1 MDGSTDPRRDIDVI
15 NSELALADLSMV
27 ENVIARTKRKASP
40 DELAAYGPLSMRC
53 HGNRQRTGGPAGGR
67 VRRRGVN

>member
-40 DELAAYGPLSMRC
+40 DELAA
-53 HGNRQRTGGPAGGR
+53 
-67 VRRRGVN
+67 